1 MKLEAIDFV
10 NIISSPARNYF
21 IRPLSWEVSVALKRH
36 RFDENYRPLMGDFNF
51 GVGVS
56 YELSKRTYATFIAST
71 QILIADDFN
80 QYIALSGG
88 GKMRVISNVTDD
100 WQVGVSAQIMQF
112 YQGISHTAYHFG
124 GTQRVSIGRNNAIVI
139 DVTKVQELGDDYL
152 KAQLSWQYYF

>member
-1 MKLEAIDFV
+1 LKLEAIDFV

-21 IRPLSWEVSVALKRH
+21 IRPLSWEVSVALNRH
-36 RFDENYRPLMGDFNF
+36 RFDENYRPLMGNFNL

-88 GKMRVISNVTDD
+88 GKMRVISNITDD

-112 YQGISHTAYHFG
+112 YQGINHTAYNFG